1 MRGRRGLL
9 LVAIVVV
16 IAAVAGTYY
25 QRRRIQEAQLP
36 LLPAGLPEGVGAAAQ
51 DWYWARNIG
60 SRTGVEIR
68 ARNFRH
74 LQDPERIE
82 LEDVELR
89 LYHPEGRRWDRV
101 RCARAVFDPVEA
113 VLHSDGDVEFTMGL
127 RPEEPQ
133 GRLVLIRT
141 SGVTFENRTGRA
153 MTERPLRFRFE
164 GGEGTA
170 VGASYDPASREL
182 HLRGRVELMW
192 KGRGPGS
199 RPMRLE
205 AGELIYKENDSIIL
219 LFPWSRL
226 RRENTVLEAGD
237 AIVVLEESS
246 IRRIEARAAR
256 GQEQRP
262 SGVVRF
268 AAAQAW
274 IDLTPA
280 GEVEKITAEGQASAV
295 WTGENGQTSAS
306 ASRLDLE
313 FVATRQSSVLRRV
326 LATGQASLLSEP
338 AARPDRPAPEG
349 RRLDSEVIQIEMR
362 AAGDEL
368 DQVRTEAP
376 GALEF
381 IPRRAGQPRRRL
393 TAERLSIH
401 YADGNRIR
409 SLRAVEV
416 ATRTDPDRDAK
427 ASEPLETW
435 SRDLLAEFD
444 PQSAELR
451 RLEQWND
458 FRYREGARQ
467 GHAERAALDQASGR
481 LTLEGAARV
490 WDPEGSI
497 AAERL
502 ELDRATGDLIAAGR
516 VRSTQLPQRRRSSTA
531 LLSDQENLE
540 AQAERLQTLERRS
553 RFVYEGNV
561 RLWQGANRLRAHR
574 VEIDRAARRLVAEGQ
589 VVSEFADRRQ
599 TGGPVTFVVVR
610 AARLAYSEQ
619 ERVAHYSGGV
629 RLERSALTIEAPE
642 LRAWLKTAD
651 AESALDRA
659 MASGG
664 VNIVHRAAARR
675 RQATAETAEYY
686 ADEERAVLVGGPP
699 SLTDDRAGQTR
710 GERLSWRLRDDSF
723 EVQGAPALS
732 RLRRQ

>member
-1 MRGRRGLL
+1 ML
-9 LVAIVVV
+9 LVAMVVV

-25 QRRRIQEAQLP
+25 QRRRIQEAEAP
-36 LLPAGLPEGVGAAAQ
+36 RLPAGLPEGVGAAAR
-51 DWYWARNIG
+51 DWYWSRNIG

-74 LQDPERIE
+74 LQEPERIE

-89 LYHPEGRRWDRV
+89 LYHSEGRRWDRV
-101 RCARAVFDPVEA
+101 RCARAVFDPGEA
-113 VLHSDGDVEFTMGL
+113 LLHSEGDVEFTMGY
-127 RPEEPQ
+127 RANGTP
-133 GRLVLIRT
+133 GRLVVIHT

-153 MTERPLRFRFE
+153 MTERPLRFHLE
-164 GGEGTA
+164 DGEGTA
-170 VGASYDPASREL
+170 VGASYDPVSREL
-182 HLRGRVELMW
+182 HLRSQVELMW
-192 KGRGPGS
+192 KGRGPSS

-219 LFPWSRL
+219 LLPWSRL
-226 RRENTVLEAGD
+226 RRDNALLEAGD
-237 AIVVLEESS
+237 TVVLLQESA

-262 SGVVRF
+262 SGLARF

-280 GEVEKITAEGQASAV
+280 GEVEKITAEGTASV
-295 WTGENGQTSAS
+295 IWTGENGRTSAS

-313 FVATRQSSVLRRV
+313 FAATTRASILRRV

-338 AARPDRPAPEG
+338 VARGDRPAPER

-362 AAGDEL
+362 AGGEEL

-381 IPRRAGQPRRRL
+381 IPTRPGQRRRRL
-393 TAERLSIH
+393 EAERLAIH
-401 YADGNRIR
+401 YAEANRIR
-409 SLRAVEV
+409 SLRAVQV
-416 ATRTDPDRDAK
+416 ATQTDPDPKAP
-427 ASEPLETW
+427 ASEPLQTW

-444 PQSAELR
+444 PLSAELR

-458 FRYREGARQ
+458 FRYREGSRQ
-467 GHAERAALDQASGR
+467 GQAERAVLEQASGR
-481 LTLEGAARV
+481 LLLEGRARV

-502 ELDRATGDLIAAGR
+502 ELDRTTGDLMALGR
-516 VRSTQLPQRRRSSTA
+516 VRSTQLPQRQRRSTA

-540 AQAERLQTLERRS
+540 AQAERLQTLDRRS
-553 RFVYEGNV
+553 KFIYEGNV
-561 RLWQGANRLRAHR
+561 QLWQGANRLRAHR

-599 TGGPVTFVVVR
+599 AGGPVTFVVVR

-619 ERVAHYSGGV
+619 DRVAHYSGGV
-629 RLERSALTIEAPE
+629 RLERGALSIEAPE

-651 AESALDRA
+651 AESALERA
-659 MASGG
+659 AASGG
-664 VNIVHRAAARR
+664 VKIVHRAAART
-675 RQATAETAEYY
+675 RQATGESAEYY

-723 EVQGAPALS
+723 EVQGAAAAPALS